1 MSWSDALPACVPDA
15 RRRAWLRGLGAA
27 VLLPLLLGGC
37 GFHLRG
43 STRLAYDTLVVQ
55 GQQGPLLNLLR
66 RDIVAVTGS
75 RIVTDPKQAQAVLTL
90 LQESTSQTPTAYNA
104 DGTVA
109 QYELR
114 DTARFELTAPDGA
127 VLIGPTTITRSSRM
141 SYSTAATLA
150 KASEADL
157 LYAGMRQSLVN
168 RMLFQ
173 LGNFRPPAAAAPAR

>member
-1 MSWSDALPACVPDA
+1 MWWSDALPGS
-15 RRRAWLRGLGAA
+15 RRRSWLRGLGAA
-27 VLLPLLLGGC
+27 ALLPLLLGGC
-37 GFHLRG
+37 GFHLRE
-43 STRLAYDTLVVQ
+43 STRLAYDTLVVR
-55 GQQGPLLNLLR
+55 GQQGALLNLLR

-75 RIVTDPKQAQAVLTL
+75 SLVNDPKQAQAVLTL
-90 LQESTSQTPTAYNA
+90 LQETTSQTPTAYNA

-150 KASEADL
+150 KASEADM

-173 LGNFRPPAAAAPAR
+173 LGNFRPPAATAPAR